1 MLVYAGEL
9 TTRDV
14 IQYQGVTYVVC
25 KDLVEFEKLI
35 VVVVD
40 KFKKKVIRELKY
52 IAGVTFL
59 GRLNKKV

>member
-9 TTRDV
+9 TTRD
-14 IQYQGVTYVVC
+14 IIRYQGVTYVIY

-59 GRLNKKV
+59 GRYDKRK